1 MKREVISKN
10 SFTNKKNIDINDESS
25 FPNLCPLENKINSS
39 ENETTTTTTTTYIS
53 AIKETKAVLNKNIQ
67 KRGWVTL
74 TKESQNVVERNES
87 LKVEKYN
94 QAHATKIMQQL
105 VNRWRREKEDYISV
119 YGIEDYINVYG
130 TSDIFTDDEE
140 CEFDDGDYLQD
151 EVYDNED
158 YYY

>member
-39 ENETTTTTTTTYIS
+39 ENENKYIS
-53 AIKETKAVLNKNIQ
+53 AIKKNKAVLNKNKNTQ

-74 TKESQNVVERNES
+74 TKESQNVVERNDS
-87 LKVEKYN
+87 SKVEKYN

-105 VNRWRREKEDYISV
+105 VNRWRREKEEYISV

-140 CEFDDGDYLQD
+140 GEFDDGDYLQD